1 MYLSLHIQGW
11 LPTSMKP
18 CPSVTADSTQSLVTG
33 HLVHHS
39 STCVIYISSSLSE
52 VLQTVW
58 LGHEPEMAC
67 NCVHWYVE
75 HYLALLSDEQWMR
88 AGPRCVVWWAVA
100 ACRAE
105 VCDVMS
111 CGCVQGRG
119 GARILM
125 NTIMQLRKICNHPFI
140 FPQIDEALS
149 KGHTQ
154 TE

>member
-1 MYLSLHIQGW
+1 MVEEQFSGSLISLCKLVVYNVTHVSF
-11 LPTSMKP
+11 TSYSRLAAYKHEAVSIGH
-18 CPSVTADSTQSLVTG
+18 CWQYSVTSHWTFSPSQQ
-33 HLVHHS
+33 H
-39 STCVIYISSSLSE
+39 ISASLSE

-75 HYLALLSDEQWMR
+75 HYLTLLSDEQWLR

-119 GARILM
+119 VW
-125 NTIMQLRKICNHPFI
+125 C
-140 FPQIDEALS
+140 DELWLCAGPWWS
-149 KGHTQ
+149 
-154 TE
+154 